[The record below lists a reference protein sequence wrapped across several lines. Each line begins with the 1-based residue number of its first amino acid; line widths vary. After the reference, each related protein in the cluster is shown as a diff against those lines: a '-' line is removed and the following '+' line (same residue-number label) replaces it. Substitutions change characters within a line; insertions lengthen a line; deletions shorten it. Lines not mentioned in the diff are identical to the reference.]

1 MTESRQT
8 DVADLEHRLMLAHDR
23 ILGLR
28 AENEQLRD
36 KVAFYRDEP
45 ITSAYERIEEL
56 EEQREG
62 LIHLIGDL
70 REQIA
75 RVADEMRQSRT
86 WRAGRLVM
94 SPLTVVRRLRRSA

>member
-1 MTESRQT
+1 MTDSRQS
-8 DVADLEHRLMLAHDR
+8 DVAALEHQLMLAHDR

-28 AENEQLRD
+28 AENQQLRD
-36 KVAFYRDEP
+36 KVAYYRDEP

-62 LIHLIGDL
+62 LIHVIGDL
-70 REQIA
+70 NERVEQ
-75 RVADEMRQSRT
+75 VAAEMRASRT